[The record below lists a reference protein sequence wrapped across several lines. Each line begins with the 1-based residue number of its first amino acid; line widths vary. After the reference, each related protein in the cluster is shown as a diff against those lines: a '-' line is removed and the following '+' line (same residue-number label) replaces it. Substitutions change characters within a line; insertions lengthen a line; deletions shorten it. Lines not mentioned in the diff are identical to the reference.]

1 MTDQDPPSSS
11 TATFGAGCFWCVE
24 AVLQQLDGVTSVLP
38 GYMGGETVNPTYRAV
53 CTGETG
59 HAEVVHVEFDPEKI
73 SYEELLNWF
82 WRLHDPTTLN
92 RQGNDVGTQY
102 RSAIFYHSEEQRKAA
117 EGSRAAVE
125 ASGAFPAPIVTEI
138 AEAGTFY
145 EAEDDHRDYYRQN
158 REQSY
163 CRVVISPKLD
173 KLGLSS

>member
-1 MTDQDPPSSS
+1 MSDQDPPNSSV
-11 TATFGAGCFWCVE
+11 ATFGAGCFWCVE
-24 AVLQQLDGVTSVLP
+24 AVLQQLDGVISILP
-38 GYMGGETVNPTYRAV
+38 GYMGGDTENPTYMEV

-59 HAEVVHVEFDPEKI
+59 HAEVVHVGFDPEKV

-102 RSAIFYHSEEQRKAA
+102 RSVVFYHSEEQRQVA

-125 ASGAFPAPIVTEI
+125 ASGAFTAPIVTEI

-158 REQSY
+158 REQPY
-163 CRVVISPKLD
+163 CRMVISPKLD
-173 KLGLSS
+173 KLGLVN